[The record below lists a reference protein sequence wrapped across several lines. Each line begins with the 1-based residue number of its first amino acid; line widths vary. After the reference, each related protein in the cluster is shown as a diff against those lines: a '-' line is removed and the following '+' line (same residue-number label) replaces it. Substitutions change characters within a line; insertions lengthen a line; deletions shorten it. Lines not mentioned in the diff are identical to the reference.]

1 MLWSRTRHV
10 LWCPSHSDVPGAP
23 SVCAFLLLVASLSD
37 KHNTHPNTPTQINTH
52 PHSGRKHEY
61 SNVAVVFFSFSLF
74 LCHLQ
79 IFEHCWKNV
88 LSFSDLFFLLY
99 GGKNNLQN
107 LDVLLLC
114 EHSKSAI
121 VCYTTSL
128 NVILSTDFCQCGRFY
143 LQLLHAVKLWL
154 EIHV

>member
-1 MLWSRTRHV
+1 MIQDLTRSV
-10 LWCPSHSDVPGAP
+10 MPLPLRCPRGP
-23 SVCAFLLLVASLSD
+23 VCVCFLTFSCVSLQQTQHPPKSTFTLTVEENMNIVMLLL
-37 KHNTHPNTPTQINTH
+37 
-52 PHSGRKHEY
+52 
-61 SNVAVVFFSFSLF
+61 FSFSLF

-79 IFEHCWKNV
+79 ISEHYWKNV

-99 GGKNNLQN
+99 GGKNNLQD
-107 LDVLLLC
+107 LDALLLC
-114 EHSKSAI
+114 EHSESAI

>member
-1 MLWSRTRHV
+1 MLWSRTWHV
-10 LWCPSHSDVPGAP
+10 LWCPSHFDVPGAP
-23 SVCAFLLLVASLSD
+23 SVCAFLLLVASLSN
-37 KHNTHPNTPTQINTH
+37 KHNTHPPKSTFTLTVEENMNI
-52 PHSGRKHEY
+52 
-61 SNVAVVFFSFSLF
+61 VMLLLFSFSLF

-79 IFEHCWKNV
+79 ISEHYWKNV

-99 GGKNNLQN
+99 GGKNNLQD

-114 EHSKSAI
+114 EHSESAI